1 MTTVFM
7 VRPCRAD
14 ARPAPQDQLTWR
26 LAEMAAAARPVD
38 PAAAELAGWRL
49 IDNMAVAVAALNRAP
64 VAVARAQA
72 LCFPRADGAPLIGL
86 AADRRVDCT
95 WAAFANATAVREL
108 DFHDSYFALDSSH
121 PADCIMTLLAVA
133 QQTGRSGADLVRG
146 ILVAYETQAALVRAL
161 PLQHHRIDHVAHL
174 GPAVAAGLGA
184 MLGLAVPVIFEAINL
199 AAHLSLSTRQV
210 RKGRITSWKAS
221 APGHIGKCAI
231 EAIDRAMRGEAGPS
245 PIYEGD
251 YGILAVLLG
260 GKEGEVTLPAPDQ
273 PCRAILDTMPKA
285 HSAGY
290 HGQAIID
297 LALRLHDRL
306 GDLSKI
312 TDITLR
318 TKRMTHVVMGSG
330 SGDPDK
336 WDPEASRETLDHSAP
351 FQFARALLDGWWH
364 HETSYDPARISAPDF
379 VTLWGK
385 VQTEEDAD
393 WNRRFDVAQPIEKA
407 HGARVVIRFADGRQI
422 EEELAVA
429 DSHPRGA
436 APWGYEDYRGKFE
449 TLTEPFVSVPV
460 AQAFLEKARRLA
472 SLDAQALRD
481 LGLEADLCPAILG
494 PAGLFDRVGA

>member
-1 MTTVFM
+1 MTIAFT
-7 VRPCRAD
+7 VRPCRPD
-14 ARPAPQDQLTWR
+14 ARPAPQDQLAWK
-26 LAEMAAAARPVD
+26 LAEMAAAPRPID
-38 PAAAELAGWRL
+38 PAAADLAAWRL
-49 IDNMAVAVAALNRAP
+49 IDNMAVAIAALNRPP

-72 LCFPRADGAPLIGL
+72 LSFACKHGARLIGL
-86 AADRRVDCT
+86 PADQRADCT

-133 QQTGRSGADLVRG
+133 QQTGCSGGDLVRG
-146 ILVAYETQAALVRAL
+146 ILIAYEVQTALVRAL

-184 MLGLAVPVIFEAINL
+184 MLGLSVPVIFEAINL

-260 GKEGEVTLPAPDQ
+260 GKEGEVTLPARDQ

-297 LALRLHDRL
+297 LALRLHGRL
-306 GDLSKI
+306 GDLSQVKSI
-312 TDITLR
+312 ILR

-336 WDPEASRETLDHSAP
+336 WDPNASRETLDHSAP
-351 FQFARALLDGWWH
+351 FQFARALVDGNWH
-364 HETSYDPARISAPDF
+364 HDTSYDPARISTRDF
-379 VTLWGK
+379 VALWQK
-385 VQTEEDAD
+385 VQTEEDPD
-393 WNRRFDVAQPIEKA
+393 WNRRFDVALPIDKD
-407 HGARVVIRFADGRQI
+407 HGARAVICFADGRRL

-436 APWGYEDYRGKFE
+436 APWGYDDYRRKFE
-449 TLTEPFVSVPV
+449 TLSAPYVSAPA
-460 AQAFLEKARRLA
+460 AQDFLTSAR
-472 SLDAQALRD
+472 SLVTLDPTSLHN
-481 LGLEADLCPAILG
+481 LGLVADLCPATIG
-494 PAGLFDRVGA
+494 PRGLFDRVGG